1 MVSRLR
7 LVVLALAASLGWSA
21 VASAQNPRCDAWRSE
36 LSRIERSGGSPQ
48 AARAAQRVAADL
60 GRAQANFAA
69 LQCDGAWLFQAPP
82 PQCSAIRGQI
92 GQLRAQYAALQ
103 QQADGGMENRRRALM
118 AALNDNC
125 RGTGVGVFTT
135 APNPPPAQ
143 PAQPRNLFEALFGV
157 QEPQRPPSSMPEL
170 DEANPALQPQTP
182 SWGSGRPVCVRLCD
196 GFFFPLANSTGGRDG
211 QDEMC
216 QALCPNTETEV
227 FFMGGDGDIQ
237 NARQRNGRP
246 YASLANAGRYL
257 RQFDASCSCR
267 TAGQSWAQALAEA
280 EDMIDRRRGDVLV
293 SERQAQEMSRP
304 RLEAPTRREQER
316 LRRQQAAAPAQEA
329 AAAAAD
335 AAVQQALDQAGRTA
349 PTAGTDSAGIGPQQ
363 LGSRTV
369 GADQGERRE
378 VTSAGGER
386 RTVRIVAPNIT
397 PGLN

>member
-135 APNPPPAQ
+135 APNPPP
-143 PAQPRNLFEALFGV
+143 
-157 QEPQRPPSSMPEL
+157 MPEL